1 MARSREV
8 IDKFNKNPEPCLLFV
23 GITAGGK
30 GLCIEQANK
39 IIIYEPL
46 WNPDVCNLLLSVVH

>member
-1 MARSREV
+1 V